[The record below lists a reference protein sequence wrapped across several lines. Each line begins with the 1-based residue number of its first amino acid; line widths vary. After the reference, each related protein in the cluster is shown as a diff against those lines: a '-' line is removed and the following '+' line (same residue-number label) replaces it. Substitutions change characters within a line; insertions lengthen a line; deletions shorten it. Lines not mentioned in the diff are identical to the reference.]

1 MDPEAS
7 DANWK
12 DLTLSID
19 QLVGIV
25 GRWFPI
31 ITILSL
37 LPYVLIHG
45 LPPLPDWS
53 GLADA
58 ALSVLF
64 WSAIGLAVYAASAI
78 VHEGL
83 HVLAMLTVARV
94 PISSLRF
101 GARLSE
107 GVLYVH
113 SDRPMSVASYRIV
126 LMLPAILLGILP
138 AAVGTI
144 EGIGWLVLYGYV
156 MILSAVGDFAV
167 LQLIRDLDAAAT
179 VRDHHQKVGCQV
191 LVEEDRRVRR
201 QG

>member
-1 MDPEAS
+1 MDPGAP

-12 DLTLSID
+12 DITISID

-25 GRWFPI
+25 GRWFPV

-37 LPYVLIHG
+37 LPYALING
-45 LPPLPDWS
+45 FPPLPDWS

-58 ALSVLF
+58 VLSVLY

-83 HVLAMLTVARV
+83 HVIAMLSVAGV

-113 SDRPMSVASYRIV
+113 TDRPMSVASYRIV
-126 LMLPAILLGILP
+126 LMLPAVVQGILP

-144 EGIGWLVLYGYV
+144 EGVGWLVLYGYV

-167 LQLIRDLDAAAT
+167 LQLIRDLDAAET

-191 LVEEDRRVRR
+191 LVEEDPHARR